1 MTELPAAITL
11 TDVLT
16 AGSDGFLTPYD
27 GAQIPCEM
35 PDCPY
40 VASIVAGDFIALCCY
55 DCALYHT
62 HSCSR
67 TPFPLG
73 AGAPGDAASTNTAVP
88 GDYDGSG
95 DSDTAAAAETA
106 ITFGTVS
113 DIQPTD
119 TCGLLTAAQLAE
131 MARQPG
137 QSASN
142 ADVCD
147 IAAAIAASLADL
159 RTDTPVATLISAA
172 PLGVSSSATTAAPA
186 IWDDFSGANVPGP
199 ASLMSSPYVPCPT
212 LVRGN
217 PTSRPHTLPP
227 SRP

>member
-1 MTELPAAITL
+1 M
-11 TDVLT
+11 
-16 AGSDGFLTPYD
+16 
-27 GAQIPCEM
+27 
-35 PDCPY
+35 
-40 VASIVAGDFIALCCY
+40 ALCCY

-73 AGAPGDAASTNTAVP
+73 AGAPGDAASTNTAAP
-88 GDYDGSG
+88 GDYDDGG

-159 RTDTPVATLISAA
+159 RADTPIATPVSTA

-199 ASLMSSPYVPCPT
+199 ASTHVESLPT
-212 LVRGN
+212 LSSARAGQSDLATAYFASLASLTRADRSDALHPVSY
-217 PTSRPHTLPP
+217 THLTLPTN
-227 SRP
+227 REV